1 MMKKRQKPLK
11 KVKVVDLGPSKPQL
25 ALPPAV
31 IEAPAA
37 PPQKSDLWKRM
48 DAAKAKARAR
58 RPDITNHTK
67 AVPPLAT
74 DDVVGEA
81 VVANKSVAEWA
92 AVVAE
97 RTEAG
102 GIIYMTDLPAWVTWA
117 VDVWKRKGSPTAAS
131 ELAKKVTALRAEA
144 EELQKFANMDKNT
157 AADEHKAGNK
167 VKSDK
172 LLAAAAKK
180 SEKAEEKRNE
190 ASKLAREWAERKAA

>member
-67 AVPPLAT
+67 TVPPLAT

-102 GIIYMTDLPAWVTWA
+102 GILDMTDLPAWVTWA
-117 VDVWKRKGSPTAAS
+117 VDVWKRRGSPTAAS

-144 EELQKFANMDKNT
+144 EELQKFANMDKST

>member
-37 PPQKSDLWKRM
+37 PPPKSDLWKRM

-58 RPDITNHTK
+58 RPDLTNHTK

-97 RTEAG
+97 RTEVG
-102 GIIYMTDLPAWVTWA
+102 GIIDMTDLPAWVTWA

-131 ELAKKVTALRAEA
+131 ELAKKVTGLRAEA

-167 VKSDK
+167 SKSDK

-180 SEKAEEKRNE
+180 SEKAEEKRSE
-190 ASKLAREWAERKAA
+190 ASKLAREWQERKAA